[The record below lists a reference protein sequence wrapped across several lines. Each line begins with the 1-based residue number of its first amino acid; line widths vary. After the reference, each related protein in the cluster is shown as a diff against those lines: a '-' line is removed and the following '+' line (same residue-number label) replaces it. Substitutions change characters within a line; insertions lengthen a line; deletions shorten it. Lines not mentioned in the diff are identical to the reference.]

1 MSNDNAF
8 QYDGSEI
15 IAPMTAF
22 NSVNPE
28 AMEKLIL
35 QSTPKYCELDPI
47 PSPLIKACAKEFS
60 PIISRIVNLSV
71 QNGYV
76 PPIYKTAIVR
86 PLHKKPSL
94 PHTIS
99 NYRPVSNLPYIS
111 KIIEKVVGLQM
122 VEHSALN
129 NLTEK
134 FQSAYKRDHST
145 ETAMIRIFN
154 DLLTNLDN
162 NQAIL
167 VTLLDLS
174 AAFDTVDHTILLER
188 LHKTHGIDS
197 TALEWFRSYL
207 SNRSYRV
214 CVDGQYSEIQELE
227 RSVPQ
232 GSQLGPRL
240 YSDYTQPIGRL
251 IRFLELLFHGYADDT
266 SLMKPIPMTSDL
278 SSATDNMASCVASVS
293 EWMTQNKLKL
303 NPEKKNG
310 IFSDR

>member
-28 AMEKLIL
+28 EMEKLIL

-47 PSPLIKACAKEFS
+47 PSPSIKACAKEFS
-60 PIISRIVNLSV
+60 PIISRIVNSSV

-94 PHTIS
+94 PHTIN
-99 NYRPVSNLPYIS
+99 NYRPVSDLPYIS

-134 FQSAYKRDHST
+134 F
-145 ETAMIRIFN
+145 
-154 DLLTNLDN
+154 
-162 NQAIL
+162 
-167 VTLLDLS
+167 
-174 AAFDTVDHTILLER
+174 
-188 LHKTHGIDS
+188 
-197 TALEWFRSYL
+197 
-207 SNRSYRV
+207 
-214 CVDGQYSEIQELE
+214 
-227 RSVPQ
+227 
-232 GSQLGPRL
+232 
-240 YSDYTQPIGRL
+240 
-251 IRFLELLFHGYADDT
+251 
-266 SLMKPIPMTSDL
+266 
-278 SSATDNMASCVASVS
+278 
-293 EWMTQNKLKL
+293 
-303 NPEKKNG
+303 
-310 IFSDR
+310 